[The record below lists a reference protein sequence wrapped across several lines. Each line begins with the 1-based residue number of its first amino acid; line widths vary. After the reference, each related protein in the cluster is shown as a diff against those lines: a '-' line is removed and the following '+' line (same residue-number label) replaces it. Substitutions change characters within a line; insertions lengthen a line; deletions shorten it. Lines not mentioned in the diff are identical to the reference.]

1 MNHRFVLPQV
11 LRRAAFPLAL
21 LAAACSDASLVTPDT
36 GPASASVEQ
45 PGRVTITP
53 RNASLSVGE
62 TVTVSSVVT
71 GAAGTTLSQRALYRS
86 TNSALAAVTASG
98 VVTGRAAG
106 SVMILAEIGTVAD
119 TMRLTVTEANVS
131 SPPQAFNGMVTV
143 RFVGGTPSPVV
154 AAAFL
159 QAAARLN
166 GVIQGMSGSFP
177 VPINLGAGQC
187 DVSQPAINETVGGLL
202 ILASVRAIDGPGSIL
217 GQAGPCLVRTGTQ
230 GIPALG
236 VMAFDEVDM
245 DLMASRGLLN
255 GVVLHEMVHVLGIGT
270 LWGPDR
276 QGLVVDPQ
284 ASDPL
289 FRGQRA
295 SGAYGVFGALT
306 ASLGVPVENTGGTGT
321 RGGHW
326 RESVFQDELMTGW
339 AGGAMQMSAVTVGAL
354 GDMGYAVDPSR
365 ADAYS
370 LPTPIGPGAGTSG
383 LQAGVQLG
391 ESVLEPIARVD
402 RGGKFL
408 P

>member
-1 MNHRFVLPQV
+1 MNHRSALSQV
-11 LRRAAFPLAL
+11 LRRAAFPLVL
-21 LAAACSDASLVTPDT
+21 LAAACSDSSLVTPDNAAT
-36 GPASASVEQ
+36 SASVDRPAQ
-45 PGRVTITP
+45 VTITP
-53 RNASLSVGE
+53 RTASLIVGE

-71 GAAGTTLSQRALYRS
+71 GAAGSTLLQRALYRS
-86 TNSALAAVTASG
+86 SNSAVVAITASG
-98 VVTGRAAG
+98 VVTARAAG
-106 SVMILAEIGTVAD
+106 SALILAEIGSVAD
-119 TMRLTVTEANVS
+119 TMRVTVAAAPIV

-154 AAAFL
+154 SAAFL

-177 VPINLGAGQC
+177 VQINLDAGRC
-187 DVSQPAINETVGGLL
+187 DASQPVIDEVVGGLL
-202 ILASVRAIDGPGSIL
+202 ILASVRPIDGPGSIL

-230 GIPALG
+230 GIPAVG

-276 QGLVVDPQ
+276 QSLVADPQ
-284 ASDPL
+284 GDDPL
-289 FRGQRA
+289 FVGQRA
-295 SGAYGVFGALT
+295 SGAYGVFGALN

-326 RESVFQDELMTGW
+326 RETVFQDELMTGW
-339 AGGAMQMSAVTVGAL
+339 ASGAMQMSSVTVGAL
-354 GDMGYAVDPSR
+354 ADMGYTVDPAR

-370 LPTPIGPGAGTSG
+370 LPALVGPGIGTSG
-383 LQAGVQLG
+383 LQAGIHLG

-402 RGGKFL
+402 RGGKIL

>member
-1 MNHRFVLPQV
+1 MVL
-11 LRRAAFPLAL
+11 
-21 LAAACSDASLVTPDT
+21 
-36 GPASASVEQ
+36 
-45 PGRVTITP
+45 
-53 RNASLSVGE
+53 
-62 TVTVSSVVT
+62 
-71 GAAGTTLSQRALYRS
+71 
-86 TNSALAAVTASG
+86 
-98 VVTGRAAG
+98 
-106 SVMILAEIGTVAD
+106 
-119 TMRLTVTEANVS
+119 
-131 SPPQAFNGMVTV
+131 VTV

-166 GVIQGMSGSFP
+166 NVIQGMSGTFP

-187 DVSQPAINETVGGLL
+187 DVSQPALNETVGGLL
-202 ILASVRAIDGPGSIL
+202 ILASVRPIDGPGSIL
-217 GQAGPCLVRTGTQ
+217 GQAGPCLVRTGTR

-276 QGLVVDPQ
+276 QGLVADPQ
-284 ASDPL
+284 SDDPL
-289 FRGQRA
+289 FIGSRA
-295 SGAYGVFGALT
+295 SGAYGVFGALN

-339 AGGAMQMSAVTVGAL
+339 AGGAMQMSTVTVHAL
-354 GDMGYAVDPSR
+354 GDMGYVVDPAR

-370 LPTPIGPGAGTSG
+370 LPPLSGSGSGTSG
-383 LQAGVQLG
+383 VQAGVQLG
-391 ESVLEPIARVD
+391 ESILEPIARVD
-402 RGGKFL
+402 RRGKFL

>member
-1 MNHRFVLPQV
+1 MNHRSALAQV
-11 LRRAAFPLAL
+11 LRRAAFPLVL
-21 LAAACSDASLVTPDT
+21 LAAACSDSSLVTPDD
-36 GPASASVEQ
+36 GAPAASVDRPAQ
-45 PGRVTITP
+45 VTITP
-53 RNASLSVGE
+53 RTASLTVGE
-62 TVTVSSVVT
+62 TVTVSSAVT
-71 GAAGTTLSQRALYRS
+71 GTLGTTLSQRALYRS
-86 TNSALAAVTASG
+86 TNSAVVAVTAAG
-98 VVTGRAAG
+98 VVTARAAG
-106 SVMILAEIGTVAD
+106 SAMILAEIGTVAD
-119 TMRLTVTEANVS
+119 TMRVTVVAAPIA

-143 RFVGGTPSPVV
+143 RFVGGTPSPLV

-166 GVIQGMSGSFP
+166 SVIQGMSGSFP

-187 DVSQPAINETVGGLL
+187 DASQPAINETVGGLL
-202 ILASVRAIDGPGSIL
+202 ILASVRPIDGPGSIL
-217 GQAGPCLVRTGTQ
+217 GQAGPCLVRTGAQ

-236 VMAFDEVDM
+236 VMAFDDVDM

-276 QGLVVDPQ
+276 QGLVADPQ
-284 ASDPL
+284 GTDPL

-295 SGAYGVFGALT
+295 SGAYGVFGALN

-326 RESVFQDELMTGW
+326 RETVFQDELMTGW
-339 AGGAMQMSAVTVGAL
+339 AGGAMQMSALTVGAL
-354 GDMGYAVDPSR
+354 GDMGYTVDPAR

-370 LPTPIGPGAGTSG
+370 LPALVGPGGGTSG